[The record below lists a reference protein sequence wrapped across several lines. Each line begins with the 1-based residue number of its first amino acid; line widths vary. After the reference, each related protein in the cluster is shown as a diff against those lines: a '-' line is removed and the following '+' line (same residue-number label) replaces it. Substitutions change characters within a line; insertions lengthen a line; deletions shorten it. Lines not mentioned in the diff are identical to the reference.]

1 MKAYIIRRVTP
12 EELLSRVVELEVHGK
27 HDDLKRLLG
36 EHLMYYEEE
45 GELWYTEEEEVP
57 VQVARRMLSDR
68 MCELLALL
76 RQGRELSVSEI
87 ARMLGRSPSN
97 VYADLKFL
105 QRYGAVRFEKHG
117 RHTIPRLLL
126 EEILFVL

>member
-57 VQVARRMLSDR
+57 VQVAR
-68 MCELLALL
+68 
-76 RQGRELSVSEI
+76 
-87 ARMLGRSPSN
+87 
-97 VYADLKFL
+97 
-105 QRYGAVRFEKHG
+105 
-117 RHTIPRLLL
+117 
-126 EEILFVL
+126 